1 MLNESDAVN
10 RSTAN
15 GVTTVFPYTWKIY
28 DKSEIEVLSNLT
40 VLTVDVDYTVDGI
53 GSDSGG
59 NVTISS
65 APSNGTIITRLRKQ
79 PTTQASNYQSEA
91 FPPERIE
98 KDFDKLAMRLQQ
110 VKEALRRCLSFV
122 KSSSTVD
129 QTIDTPTVGLFARA
143 KVGGGIDWAT
153 PAAVNASLPL
163 SVANGGTGATDAAG
177 AMANLILSPMPIS
190 DGGTGAATAGG
201 ARTNLG
207 VSATEPADNVF
218 RIIGSADATKKVAL
232 EVNGLTTGT
241 TRTVTVQDTNGTMAL
256 LGNAQPNPV
265 INGNMEIW
273 QRGTAFAAAA
283 SGSYSADRWR
293 FDNLTGAVVTINRST
308 DIPTVAEAGVLFNYS
323 LEVDVTTADA
333 AIAAGDLALVRQSIE
348 GYNWRHFAQRACV
361 LSFWFK
367 SPKTGVHAV
376 SLANS
381 GLDRGFVG
389 EFTMNAAN
397 TWEYKTI
404 QIPASPSAGTWN
416 YLNGTGVIVGFVLA
430 SGSTY
435 NTTAGSWQTIGFG
448 NFPGSASQ
456 VNTLDSTANFI
467 RFTGVKLEL
476 GSVATPIQFM
486 PFEEGLAR
494 CQRYYQKSFAIG
506 TAPAQNVGVVSGSYG
521 FGAWRAG
528 AVLMQGGSMLFPSRM
543 RAAPT
548 VTLYNPSAANAQMR
562 DVTAGVDCSS
572 TLTAA
577 ASEVGMGVVTVGHA
591 STAVGN
597 QMAVHWTA
605 AAEL

>member
-15 GVTTVFPYTWKIY
+15 GVTTVFPYTFKIY

-40 VLTVDVDYTVDGI
+40 VLTVDVDFTVDGI

-110 VKEALRRCLSFV
+110 VKETLRRCLSFV

-177 AMANLILSPMPIS
+177 ARANLILSPMPIS

-232 EVNGLTTGT
+232 EVDGLTTGT

-256 LGNAQPNPV
+256 LGNAQPNPI

-283 SGSYSADRWR
+283 SGLYSADRWR
-293 FDNLTGAVVTINRST
+293 FDNLTAAVVTINRST
-308 DIPTVAEAGVLFNYS
+308 DVPTVAEAGVLFNYS

-333 AIAAGDLALVRQSIE
+333 AIAAGDLALVRQTIE
-348 GYNWRHFAQRACV
+348 GYNWRSFAQRACV

-381 GLDRGFVG
+381 GVDRGFVG

-404 QIPASPSAGTWN
+404 QISASPSAGTWN
-416 YLNGTGVIVGFVLA
+416 YLTGTGVTVGFVLA

-456 VNTLDSTANFI
+456 VNTLDSNANFI

-476 GSVATPIQFM
+476 GSVATPIQFV
-486 PFEEGLAR
+486 PFEQELAR
-494 CQRYYQKSFAIG
+494 CQRYYQKSFNYSV
-506 TAPAQNVGVVSGSYG
+506 APAQSGGS
-521 FGAWRAG
+521 AG
-528 AVLMQGGSMLFPSRM
+528 AFVVYSPFTATSNIGGTIQLRPSMRVG
-543 RAAPT
+543 PT
-548 VTLYNPSAANAQMR
+548 TLTGYNPFALNALSRNSTDGIDDAALTLFANGDGVIEYRILPNAANTIADIHIFQ
-562 DVTAGVDCSS
+562 
-572 TLTAA
+572 
-577 ASEVGMGVVTVGHA
+577 
-591 STAVGN
+591 
-597 QMAVHWTA
+597 WTA
-605 AAEL
+605 DAEL